1 MKKILIP
8 IDESKEKPPEKNKQI
23 SISVRRVSDLK
34 EVEYDFHYKEWFE
47 KSSSHYQVI
56 VKYWYKEVNIDE
68 LYLPGEVEQKI
79 FAHFK
84 DNHDV
89 LLMDDDFNCLQ
100 NIIINYIKQKL
111 EG

>member
-8 IDESKEKPPEKNKQI
+8 IKVNEELPEGDIAEVLVDFNDERKIQ
-23 SISVRRVSDLK
+23 SIYHFDEDNGWWMRNVD
-34 EVEYDFHYKEWFE
+34 
-47 KSSSHYQVI
+47 I
-56 VKYWYKEVNIDE
+56 WYKEVTIDE

-111 EG
+111 ER